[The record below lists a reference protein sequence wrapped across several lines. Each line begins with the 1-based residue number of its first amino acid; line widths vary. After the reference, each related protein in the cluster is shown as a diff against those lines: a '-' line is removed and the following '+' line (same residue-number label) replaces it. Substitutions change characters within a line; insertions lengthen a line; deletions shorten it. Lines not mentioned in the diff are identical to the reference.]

1 MFPRI
6 QCLSKNSVLYL
17 LTLLCSFSL
26 RLHAQ
31 ERCATVEYQHH
42 LQQIKKLPVQ
52 EQEFEKWLRQKISG
66 RKKAG
71 NRIQSTY
78 SIPVVVHV
86 IHNGEPIG
94 TGVNISLEQIQS
106 QIDVLNKDFNRL
118 NSDAANT
125 PAEFAG
131 VAGSLSI
138 EFVLAR
144 QTPTGCQ
151 TNGVVRLD
159 GKALTGRSSWN
170 YGLDAELKALSIW
183 PTEDYLNIWI
193 CNLTDYLGYAQF
205 PVSDLPGLEEYQDG
219 LASTDGAVFSHKVFG
234 SVDYGNF
241 NLDSQYNKGRTA
253 THELGH
259 FFGLRHIWG
268 DAYNCTG
275 TDYVDDTPTQRAE
288 TYNCPSHPL
297 AEDKRCNSVPP
308 MFQNYL
314 DYTDDACMNLFTIQQ
329 VDRMISVLE
338 NSPRRTSL
346 INSIGLNDPNF
357 CGSDVALLKIIEPNP
372 ITPNDNPQPVVRIQ
386 NLASALSSVTV
397 RYQSNG
403 TGLQEY
409 TITDLN
415 LNAGEIMDVTFPPV
429 QLDAAENLISVEL
442 INPNGVEDV
451 DPSNNGS
458 EIIVLLNAA
467 TSALPAMQG
476 FENSFQ
482 DTWVSNNSNGSFN
495 WQEYPLSASENTLYV
510 NAFDNNSIG
519 EEAWFVTPSVDLS
532 QTQKAYLSFYYT
544 YAPRAGKNDKF
555 EILISTDCGENYQSL
570 EVIDLSGTA
579 VTSAWR
585 PTSSGDWQKV
595 KVNLDQFK
603 GNGCIRIAFVFT
615 NGNGNNLYIDY
626 IEIGTPP
633 PFTIYPNPAQNEFN
647 VSFNLTEETDVTFQL
662 MDARGALLG
671 EATYTNALG
680 QVQPFY
686 IDDLRSG
693 LYFVRIQ
700 TISEVW
706 IEKLLVIR

>member
-78 SIPVVVHV
+78 RIPVVVHV
-86 IHNGEPIG
+86 IHNGEAIG

-118 NSDAANT
+118 NSDATNT
-125 PAEFAG
+125 PAEFSG

-144 QTPTGCQ
+144 QTPNGCQ

-170 YGLDAELKALSIW
+170 YELDAQLKALSIW

-275 TDYVDDTPTQRAE
+275 TDYVDDTPTQMAE
-288 TYNCPSHPL
+288 TFNCPSHPL
-297 AEDKRCNSVPP
+297 AEDKRCNGAPP

-329 VDRMISVLE
+329 VERMISVLE

-346 INSIGLNDPNF
+346 LNSSGLNDPNF
-357 CGSDVALLKIIEPNP
+357 CGSDVELLKIIAPNP
-372 ITPNDNPQPVVRIQ
+372 ITPNDNPQPVIRIQ
-386 NLASALSSVTV
+386 NIASPLSTVTV

-403 TGLQEY
+403 SGLQEY

-415 LNAGEIMDVTFPPV
+415 LNAGEITDVILPSIH
-429 QLDAAENLISVEL
+429 LNASENFISVEL
-442 INPNGVEDV
+442 INPNGVEDI

-467 TSALPAMQG
+467 TSVLPAMQG

-482 DTWVSNNSNGSFN
+482 DTWVSNNSNGLFN

-532 QTQKAYLSFYYT
+532 QTQKAYMSFYYT
-544 YAPRAGKNDKF
+544 YAPRAGKTDKF
-555 EILISTDCGENYQSL
+555 EILISTDCGENYQTL
-570 EVIDLSGTA
+570 KVIDLSGTT

-595 KVNLDQFK
+595 KVNLDEFK
-603 GNGCIRIAFVFT
+603 GNGCVRIAFVFT

-626 IEIGTPP
+626 IEIGTPL

-700 TISEVW
+700 TISGVW
-706 IEKLLVIR
+706 IEKLLVVR